1 MLHITPQNNTIEFQL
16 QIENASIEN
25 TSTRLIVNAG
35 GENII
40 TPLSIDGEGNCK
52 GTIPL
57 KEEWDGT
64 SGDIKI
70 EVITEGNYFEPF
82 SKKVIFDSIP
92 KTPKAKIEEI
102 ILSPSEPIQE
112 FKPQPVITESKNVKK
127 KKTISEVE
135 KPKTFTKKHHQS
147 KKSKPIKKT
156 EPIVQPPRP
165 IVQEKPKKDP
175 VLEIKKPE
183 VKIDNE
189 ISNEAK
195 SFFLESKPKTI
206 KKENK
211 IRKKQ
216 KSIVQEKS
224 KKEPVLEV
232 KKPEVKKEPVLEV
245 KKPEVKIDSE
255 ISNEIKS
262 FFLGNKPKKIIKENK
277 IIKKEEVEESI
288 AKEAENFFKSN

>member
-25 TSTRLIVNAG
+25 TSTRLIVNTE

-40 TPLSIDGEGNCK
+40 TPLSIDNEGNCK
-52 GTIPL
+52 GIIPL
-57 KEEWDGT
+57 KEEWNGQ

-70 EVITEGNYFEPF
+70 EVITEGTYFEPF

-92 KTPKAKIEEI
+92 LTPKAKIEEI
-102 ILSPSEPIQE
+102 ILSPSKPIKKTKQQ
-112 FKPQPVITESKNVKK
+112 QPIITESKTIKK

-135 KPKTFTKKHHQS
+135 KPKIITKKQNIV
-147 KKSKPIKKT
+147 KKLKPIKKT

-165 IVQEKPKKDP
+165 IVQETPKKEP

-183 VKIDNE
+183 IVIDN
-189 ISNEAK
+189 
-195 SFFLESKPKTI
+195 
-206 KKENK
+206 
-211 IRKKQ
+211 
-216 KSIVQEKS
+216 
-224 KKEPVLEV
+224 
-232 KKPEVKKEPVLEV
+232 
-245 KKPEVKIDSE
+245 E

-262 FFLGNKPKKIIKENK
+262 FFLENKPKKIIKENK
-277 IIKKEEVEESI
+277 KIEKEEVEENI

>member
-57 KEEWDGT
+57 KEEWNGQ

-92 KTPKAKIEEI
+92 LTPKAKIEEI
-102 ILSPSEPIQE
+102 ILSPSEPKQE
-112 FKPQPVITESKNVKK
+112 VKPQPVITESKNVKK

-135 KPKTFTKKHHQS
+135 KPKTFTKKPHQS
-147 KKSKPIKKT
+147 KKPKFIKKT

-165 IVQEKPKKDP
+165 IVQEKPKKEP
-175 VLEIKKPE
+175 VLEI
-183 VKIDNE
+183 
-189 ISNEAK
+189 
-195 SFFLESKPKTI
+195 
-206 KKENK
+206 
-211 IRKKQ
+211 
-216 KSIVQEKS
+216 
-224 KKEPVLEV
+224 

-277 IIKKEEVEESI
+277 IIKKEDVEESI

>member
-35 GENII
+35 GENLI

-57 KEEWDGT
+57 KEEWNGQ

-92 KTPKAKIEEI
+92 RTPKAKIEEI
-102 ILSPSEPIQE
+102 ILSPSKPPQEIKSQPI
-112 FKPQPVITESKNVKK
+112 ITESKNVKK

-135 KPKTFTKKHHQS
+135 KPKTITKKQNTV
-147 KKSKPIKKT
+147 KKPKLNKKT
-156 EPIVQPPRP
+156 EPIIHPPRP
-165 IVQEKPKKDP
+165 IVQEKPKKEP
-175 VLEIKKPE
+175 VLEVKKEIKKEIKKPE
-183 VKIDNE
+183 IKIDSE

-195 SFFLESKPKTI
+195 SFFLGNKPK
-206 KKENK
+206 K
-211 IRKKQ
+211 
-216 KSIVQEKS
+216 
-224 KKEPVLEV
+224 
-232 KKPEVKKEPVLEV
+232 VKKEPVLEV
-245 KKPEVKIDSE
+245 KKPEVEIDSE